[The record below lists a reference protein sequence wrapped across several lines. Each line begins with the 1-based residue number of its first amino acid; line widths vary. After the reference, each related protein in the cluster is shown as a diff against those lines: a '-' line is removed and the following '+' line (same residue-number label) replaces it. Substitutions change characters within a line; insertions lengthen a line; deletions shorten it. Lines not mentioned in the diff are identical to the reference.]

1 MAVNE
6 QIVTGRKFRKLIDE
20 ASRLWLR
27 ISFWTKASDVEF
39 DDGEDAE
46 TKFFTIKLVIENLKE
61 AFQNFKE
68 SVQNSLGGCK
78 IEQDDDGNFW
88 IVGADSVRKK
98 LGEAKLRLIGSN
110 TVGDPPYWGADT
122 LVWIGAEYGNKT
134 ETFDASFSIPSDITS
149 RDINKFVYMP
159 TAFRCRGTC
168 GETGGMNAPTIN
180 ANVSLSISGNVIT
193 VHNISGISMERAG
206 GDGGDG
212 KPAYIKS
219 GWSTGGNLYYVGV

>member
-1 MAVNE
+1 MTINE

-78 IEQDDDGNFW
+78 IEQEGNDFF

-98 LGEAKLRLIGSN
+98 LGEAKLRLIG
-110 TVGDPPYWGADT
+110 TVNVGNPPYYGQDPLVFVGADYST
-122 LVWIGAEYGNKT
+122 RT
-134 ETFDASFSIPSDITS
+134 ETTGASFTIPSDITS
-149 RDINKFVYMP
+149 RDINKFVFMP
-159 TAFRCRGTC
+159 TAFRCLASC
-168 GETGGMNAPTIN
+168 GETEGLSAPTIN
-180 ANVSLSISGNVIT
+180 TTVSLSISGNTISVR
-193 VHNISGISMERAG
+193 NIGGGSMKTNG

-212 KPAYIKS
+212 KPSNIKC

>member
-98 LGEAKLRLIGSN
+98 LGEAKLRLIGSTQAAHN
-110 TVGDPPYWGADT
+110 PPYWDRDT
-122 LVWIGAEYGNKT
+122 LVLIGAEYGSKI
-134 ETFDASFSIPSDITS
+134 ETTGVSFVIPSDITS
-149 RDINKFVYMP
+149 RDVNKFVFSP
-159 TAFRCRGTC
+159 TQFRCFGDC
-168 GETGGMNAPTIN
+168 GESNGMNAPTIDTK
-180 ANVSLSISGNVIT
+180 VSLSISNNVIS
-193 VHNISGISMERAG
+193 VHNLAGIAVSRSGG
-206 GDGGDG
+206 GAE
-212 KPAYIKS
+212 PAYARC
-219 GWSTGGNLYYVGV
+219 GWTTGGNLYYVGV